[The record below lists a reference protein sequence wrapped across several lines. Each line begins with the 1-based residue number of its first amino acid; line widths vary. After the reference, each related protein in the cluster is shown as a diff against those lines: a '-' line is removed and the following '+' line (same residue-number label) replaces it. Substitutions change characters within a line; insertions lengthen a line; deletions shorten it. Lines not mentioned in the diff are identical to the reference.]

1 MGQVLI
7 GKPGHRKWVAWLAM
21 FAMWLTIVAPVV
33 SQTVAA
39 TSWSPDL
46 GGWCEGHAGLVVHSV
61 PHQTD
66 PHAPSSDKCGY
77 CGLLGHSPSLAGTS
91 WQPPSVVWQGA
102 CALTILPTRKAH
114 TARVLLAAAPRG
126 PPVFSHA

>member
-102 CALTILPTRKAH
+102 CALTILPTRNAH

-126 PPVFSHA
+126 PPVFFHA

>member
-33 SQTVAA
+33 SQTIAA
-39 TSWSPDL
+39 ASWSPDL
-46 GGWCEGHAGLVVHSV
+46 GGWCDGHAGLVNHPA

-66 PHAPSSDKCGY
+66 PHAPTTDKCGY
-77 CGLLGHSPSLAGTS
+77 CGLLGHSPTLAGTS
-91 WQPPSVVWQGA
+91 WQPLLPVWQDA
-102 CALTILPTRKAH
+102 STLAAPPTRKAH
-114 TARVLLAAAPRG
+114 ITRVLLAAAPRG
-126 PPVFSHA
+126 PPAFSHA